1 MTNTIKRCKSVLIY
15 TLYFLLII
23 PCYTLAQQTNELII
37 TEIMADPT
45 PAKGLPEKEYIEL
58 YNRSDRPLNLNQF
71 VLSYNTSTVSFPDFV
86 IQPKEYVIVAHRNNV
101 GEFQPIGRTVGL
113 NNFSLLNTG
122 TTLALKDKRNRTVFS
137 VTYTDKWYSAGKTQ
151 GFSLEMIDT
160 DYACVEAGNWASSDA
175 SVQGTPGKE
184 NSVNASRPDLTPPI
198 LQRYEYLNNQQ
209 LKLIFNE
216 KLDSLSSVSPV
227 AYAIDK
233 SMSIKSISVE
243 SPANKS
249 VMLTL
254 HTTLQSNTVYTLTA
268 RNIADCSANVMKES
282 NMQIGVVSDA
292 DSGDVVLNEVLF
304 NPRSG
309 GEDFV
314 EVYNRSSKFISLKDW
329 ALANVDAAAT
339 IGNLKPIVSTHYVL
353 VPEQFLV
360 FSRNASI
367 IRSHYF
373 KTVSSNILEMESLPS
388 YPNEKGTVILLNQN
402 KKVLDRFDYSE
413 TLHHGLI
420 DDKAGVSLEKADV
433 NLPSSYSSNW
443 HSSAASEGY
452 ATPGYANSQ
461 VLSVAEKNVCII
473 DPEIFTPDGDG
484 ADDVTQLKFQLTQ
497 SGYVA
502 NAYIFDINGRML
514 KQLAQ
519 NQILGV
525 NDQITWDGKSGNNE
539 IAPTGYYIIL
549 AELFNTNGE
558 KLEFKAKVVLG
569 SKY

>member
-23 PCYTLAQQTNELII
+23 PCYTLAQQANELII

-58 YNRSDRPLNLNQF
+58 YNRSDKSLNLNQF

-86 IQPKEYVIVAHRNNV
+86 IQPKEYIIVTHRNNV
-101 GEFQPIGRTVGL
+101 AEFQLIGRTVGL
-113 NNFSLLNTG
+113 ISFSLLNTG
-122 TTLALKDKRNRTVFS
+122 TTLTLKDSKNRTIFS
-137 VTYTDKWYSAGKTQ
+137 VTYTDKWYSSGKTQ

-160 DYACVEAGNWASSDA
+160 DYACVETGNWVSSEA
-175 SVQGTPGKE
+175 TLQGSPGKE
-184 NSVNASRPDLTPPI
+184 NSVKASRPDLTPP
-198 LQRYEYLNNQQ
+198 LLLRYEYLNDQL

-227 AYAIDK
+227 AYTIDK
-233 SMSIKSISVE
+233 TMGIKSISLE

-249 VMLTL
+249 VTLTL
-254 HTTLQSNTVYTLTA
+254 PTALQSNTVYTLTA
-268 RNIADCSANVMKES
+268 RNIEDCSGNVLKES
-282 NMQIGVVSDA
+282 NLQIGIVSEA
-292 DSGDVVLNEVLF
+292 DSGDVVLNEILF
-304 NPRSG
+304 NPRNS

-314 EVYNRSSKFISLKDW
+314 EVYNRSNKFISLKDW
-329 ALANVDAAAT
+329 ALANIDASGAVANIKLIT
-339 IGNLKPIVSTHYVL
+339 STHYVL
-353 VPEQFLV
+353 PPNQFLV
-360 FSRNASI
+360 FSRNAQI
-367 IRSHYF
+367 IRNHYF
-373 KTVSSNILEMESLPS
+373 KTVSNNILEMESLPS
-388 YPNEKGTVILLNQN
+388 YPNETGTVILLNQN

-413 TLHHGLI
+413 TMHHGLI
-420 DDKAGVSLEKADV
+420 DDTKGISLEKADY
-433 NLPSSYSSNW
+433 NLPSSQLANW
-443 HSSAASEGY
+443 HSAAASEGY

-461 VLSVAEKNVCII
+461 VMSLAEKNVFTIE
-473 DPEIFTPDGDG
+473 PEIFTPDGDG
-484 ADDVTQLKFQLTQ
+484 ADEVTTLKFQLTQ
-497 SGYVA
+497 NGFVA

-525 NDQITWDGKSGNNE
+525 NDQITWDGKSANND